1 MLKNLL
7 PNKIYEALSTI
18 NIKDICEI
26 RIRKNSPITI
36 NISGTNKYLSNDGLS
51 NCENNAIIASS
62 SLINYI
68 IQQSSNNALYTINDQ
83 LINGYI
89 SVKGGIRIGIA
100 GEVVTV
106 NNQIKTIKNIT
117 SLNIRIPHEVK
128 NCSLNSY
135 LYLVNGNNIFNTLIL
150 SPAGAGK
157 TTFLRD
163 FAYQL
168 KLRHKNLNILIV
180 DERNE
185 ITGISDGEYSLGA
198 KNIDIYSN
206 CTKSFA
212 FENGIR
218 SMKPD
223 VILTDELNLDKDI
236 DAIENAVTSGV
247 KVIATIHANSI
258 HDLKNKKQFKYIL
271 NNKMFNRFV
280 VLSNNFGVGTLE
292 GIFDEN
298 FNCVY
303 S

>member
-7 PNKIYEALSTI
+7 PNTIYEAVSKLDI
-18 NIKDICEI
+18 NKICEI
-26 RIRKNSPITI
+26 RLRKNSPITI
-36 NISGTNKYLSNDGLS
+36 NISGSSKYLSENGITLS
-51 NCENNAIIASS
+51 EEN
-62 SLINYI
+62 SLICMPSTINYI
-68 IQQSSNNALYTINDQ
+68 ITQASNNALYTINDQ

-89 SVKGGIRIGIA
+89 SVKGGIRIGVA
-100 GEVVTV
+100 GEVVYV

-135 LYLVNGNNIFNTLIL
+135 LYLVNGNNVHNTLIL

-163 FAYQL
+163 FAFQL
-168 KLRHKNLNILIV
+168 KLRQKNLNILIV

-185 ITGISDGEYSLGA
+185 ITGICNGEYNLGA
-198 KNIDIYSN
+198 RNIDIYSN

-223 VILTDELNLDKDI
+223 IILTDELNLDKDI
-236 DAIENAVTSGV
+236 TAIENAITSGV
-247 KVIATIHANSI
+247 KVIATIHANNI
-258 HDLKNKKQFKYIL
+258 IDLKNKKQFKYL
-271 NNKMFNRFV
+271 LDNKMFSRFV
-280 VLSNNFGVGTLE
+280 ILSNNCGIGTIE
-292 GIFDEN
+292 GIYNEHF
-298 FNCVY
+298 CCIY